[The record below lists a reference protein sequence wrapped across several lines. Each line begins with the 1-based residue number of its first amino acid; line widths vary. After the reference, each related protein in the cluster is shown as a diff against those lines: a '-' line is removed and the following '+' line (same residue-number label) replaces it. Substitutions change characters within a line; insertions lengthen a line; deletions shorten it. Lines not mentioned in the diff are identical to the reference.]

1 MLRRRLV
8 GLTVWVGCLLAPTAV
23 VTTLLLDHA
32 LGGLGRGDLSE
43 LNVGTAV
50 FVLAIFTAVTVGA
63 ALITRGGRNPVGW
76 LFLALGDILA
86 VGAAGTSYAGYG
98 ALARPGSLR
107 AAAVV
112 GEVSD
117 VSYIWWIVIVGL
129 VLHLTPTGHAVSA
142 RWRYAAVTLVAS
154 GALWYALALVRP
166 GHLNEPVQELTN
178 PLALRSISGVL
189 AAPTRVASLLTGLGV
204 LAGGASLVARWR
216 RSAGDERRRLW
227 WMALAAVLVPVL
239 VAVTFVLSYVGNTV
253 GLIITAGG
261 FVVVLPVAAGLS
273 VAQYRLYD
281 VDRIVSRAVTYV
293 VMSAL
298 LAASY
303 LAVLYAVGR
312 TLGGLAS
319 SSRSATV
326 AATLAAVAVA
336 APSYRHVQES
346 VDRRFNRRR
355 FEALSIIRRFT
366 REPVAGVTVQDALR
380 EALNDDTV
388 TVAYWVDSRQT
399 WVTGDGQAAEP
410 AAGSVAIDR
419 YGRPVARVA
428 FDVARTEQNLV
439 EAAAAE
445 ATAEL
450 DNARLRAD
458 LALRLL
464 EVQESRARIAT
475 SQVAERQRIERN
487 LHDGAQQRL
496 LALALQLRAAHGNGD
511 QAGLRQ
517 TVQHGI
523 GEIQVAI
530 AELRELAN
538 GLHPSALSSGGL
550 AGALDDLASRSPIP
564 VTLAVTEAR
573 FPAEVETTAW
583 FIACEAIT
591 NAVKHASP
599 STIGV
604 TVESRSGRLHI
615 CVRDDGQGGADPTG
629 TGLRGIADRAEAL
642 GGLLIVQNHHAGGTC
657 VHAELPCE

>member
-1 MLRRRLV
+1 
-8 GLTVWVGCLLAPTAV
+8 
-23 VTTLLLDHA
+23 
-32 LGGLGRGDLSE
+32 
-43 LNVGTAV
+43 
-50 FVLAIFTAVTVGA
+50 
-63 ALITRGGRNPVGW
+63 
-76 LFLALGDILA
+76 
-86 VGAAGTSYAGYG
+86 
-98 ALARPGSLR
+98 
-107 AAAVV
+107 VV
-112 GEVSD
+112 GEVFDISF
-117 VSYIWWIVIVGL
+117 IGWIVIVGL
-129 VLHLTPTGHAVSA
+129 VLHLTPTGHAVSTG
-142 RWRYAAVTLVAS
+142 WRYAAVTLVAS
-154 GALWYALALVRP
+154 GVLWYALALVRP
-166 GHLNEPVQELTN
+166 GHMNEPVHELTN
-178 PLALRSISGVL
+178 PLAVPSISGVL
-189 AAPTRVASLLTGLGV
+189 AGPTRVAGWLTGLGV
-204 LAGGASLVARWR
+204 LVGGASLVARWR
-216 RSAGDERRRLW
+216 RSAGDQRRRLW
-227 WMALAAVLVPVL
+227 WMALAAILVPVL
-239 VAVTFVLSYVGNTV
+239 VAVTFVFSSTGNTV
-253 GLIITAGG
+253 GLNIAAGG

-281 VDRIVSRAVTYV
+281 VDRILSRAVTYV

-312 TLGGLAS
+312 TLGGLAG
-319 SSRSATV
+319 SSRSAAV

-355 FEALSIIRRFT
+355 FEALSVIRRFV
-366 REPVAGVTVQDALR
+366 RDPVAGITVQDALR

-388 TVAYWVDSRQT
+388 TVAYRVDSRQT
-399 WVTGDGQAAEP
+399 WVTGEGQAVEP
-410 AAGSVAIDR
+410 AGGSVAVDR
-419 YGRPVARVA
+419 HGRPVARVA
-428 FDVARTEQNLV
+428 FDVARAERNLV

-458 LALRLL
+458 LALHLL

-496 LALALQLRAAHGNGD
+496 LALALQLRAAHANGD
-511 QAGLRQ
+511 PARLRQ
-517 TVQHGI
+517 TVQNGI
-523 GEIQVAI
+523 REIQIAI

-550 AGALDDLASRSPIP
+550 AGALDDLASGSPIP
-564 VTLAVTEAR
+564 VTLAVTEER

-615 CVRDDGQGGADPTG
+615 CVRDDGRGGADPTG

-642 GGLLIVQNHHAGGTC
+642 GGLLFIDSDHAAGTR
-657 VHAELPCE
+657 VRAELPCA

>member
-1 MLRRRLV
+1 VSVGWLLV
-8 GLTVWVGCLLAPTAV
+8 PAAL
-23 VTTLLLDHA
+23 VTSLLLDHA
-32 LGGLGRGDLSE
+32 LVGVGRRDLTEQGGSVAVYVL
-43 LNVGTAV
+43 AV
-50 FVLAIFTAVTVGA
+50 FSAVTVGA
-63 ALITRGGRNPVGW
+63 ALITRGGRSPVGW

-86 VGAAGTSYAGYG
+86 LGAAATSYAAYG
-98 ALARPGSLR
+98 ALARPGSLP

-117 VSYIWWIVIVGL
+117 VSFIWWIVIVGL
-129 VLHLTPTGHAVSA
+129 VLHLTPTGRAVSTG
-142 RWRYAAVTLVAS
+142 WRYAAVTLVAT
-154 GALWYALALVRP
+154 GVLWYALALVRP
-166 GHLNEPVQELTN
+166 GHMNEPVQELTN
-178 PLALRSISGVL
+178 PLAVPLISGVL
-189 AAPTRVASLLTGLGV
+189 AAPTRVAGWLTGLGV
-204 LAGGASLVARWR
+204 LVGGASLVARWR
-216 RSAGDERRRLW
+216 RSVGDERRRLW
-227 WMALAAVLVPVL
+227 WMVLAAVLVPVL
-239 VAVTFVLSYVGNTV
+239 VAVTFVFSYTGNTAGV
-253 GLIITAGG
+253 GIAAGG

-273 VAQYRLYD
+273 VAQYRLFD

-298 LAASY
+298 LAGSY

-312 TLGGLAS
+312 TLGGLAG
-319 SSRSATV
+319 SSRSAAV

-336 APSYRHVQES
+336 APSYRCIQES

-355 FEALSIIRRFT
+355 FDALNVIRRFV
-366 REPVAGVTVQDALR
+366 RDPVAGVTVQDALC
-380 EALNDDTV
+380 EALNDETV

-399 WVTGDGQAAEP
+399 WVNGEGQAVEP
-410 AAGSVAIDR
+410 AAGSVAVDR
-419 YGRPVARVA
+419 HGRPVAQVA
-428 FDVARTEQNLV
+428 FDVTRAERNLV
-439 EAAAAE
+439 EAAVVE

-496 LALALQLRAAHGNGD
+496 LALALQLRAAHANGD
-511 QAGLRQ
+511 QARLQQ

-550 AGALDDLASRSPIP
+550 AGALDELASRSPIP
-564 VTLAVTEAR
+564 VTLAVTEER
-573 FPAEVETTAW
+573 FGAEVETTAW
-583 FIACEAIT
+583 FIACEAIA

-599 STIGV
+599 SAIGV

-615 CVRDDGQGGADPTG
+615 CVRDDGRGGADPTG

-642 GGLLIVQNHHAGGTC
+642 GGLLFVQGGHPGGTH
-657 VHAELPCE
+657 VHAELPCA